1 MLKSV
6 LKKSYLW
13 IYNHRNHTSIK
24 SINASV
30 NAAYGPGVLI
40 DKNTIVESDVSIGDY
55 SYVNK
60 NSSVENCEIG
70 KYCSISSG
78 VFICPF
84 EHDLESISTH
94 PLFESRETR
103 PKRRKK
109 VVIGND
115 VLISLNAIILEGV
128 HIGNGA
134 VIAAGAVVTKD
145 VQPYE
150 IVGGIP
156 AKHIGY
162 RCSEKTIEYL
172 NEYQWWNLG
181 REVIDELRRKNIRLD
196 GFEKQFMQKEDQG

>member
-1 MLKSV
+1 MIKRILKRF
-6 LKKSYLW
+6 YLW
-13 IYNHRNHTSIK
+13 IYNHRNHTLIK

-30 NAAYGPGVLI
+30 KANYGRGVMI
-40 DKNTIVESDVSIGDY
+40 DKDTIVEDNVSIGDY
-55 SYVNK
+55 SYINK
-60 NSSVENCEIG
+60 NSSVENCIIG

-78 VFICPF
+78 VYICPF

-94 PLFESRETR
+94 PLFEMKETR
-103 PKRRKK
+103 EKRRKK

-128 HIGNGA
+128 NIGNGA

-145 VQPYE
+145 VEPYE

-156 AKHIGY
+156 AKQIGY

-172 NEYQWWNLG
+172 NGYQWWDLS
-181 REVIDELRRKNIRLD
+181 RKEIDELRRKNIRLNE
-196 GFEKQFMQKEDQG
+196 FEKQQK